1 MKFAK
6 IPSATI
12 TRLSMYSRTLE
23 RSLAQN
29 EKIISSERL
38 AKLCEVNP
46 AQIRKDLAYFG
57 EFGVRGVGYHVPELL
72 FEIKRILGLNR
83 TWDIGIVGVGNLGLA
98 LIANE
103 NFLKQ
108 GYIFRAAF
116 DNNPQKIDRKLPN
129 GLVIHHINELR
140 SHCKEAGVEIGIIA
154 TPGIWAQEIANRFIK
169 ADVHAILNFAPVPIH
184 VPPDAPPGF
193 WVENVDFTVRLDKL
207 AYHLTSS

>member
-1 MKFAK
+1 MKYAK

-83 TWDIGIVGVGNLGLA
+83 RWCIGIVGVGNLGLA

-103 NFLKQ
+103 NFAKQ
-108 GYIFRAAF
+108 GYTFVAAF
-116 DNNPQKIDRKLPN
+116 DNNPQKISKRLPN
-129 GLVIHHINELR
+129 GLVIHHMDDLAV
-140 SHCKEAGVEIGIIA
+140 HCKETEVELGIIA
-154 TPGIWAQEIANRFIK
+154 TPGTWAQDIAHRFIK
-169 ADVHAILNFAPVPIH
+169 AEVHAILNFAPIPIH
-184 VPPDAPPGF
+184 VPPDEPPGF

-207 AYHLTSS
+207 AYRLTSS